1 MITHDEQ
8 SNRFTNGSDSA
19 GAFLQYRRRADRFVI
34 LHTEVP
40 GDEEGQG
47 IGAALV
53 AAAVEHAARHGF
65 TVVPLCPFARS
76 WLRSNPDAAERV
88 SIDWPTD
95 VAVDSSARS
104 PQDHRLPTI

>member
-8 SNRFTNGSDSA
+8 TNRFTTGSDSA

-40 GDEEGQG
+40 GDEEGHG
-47 IGAALV
+47 MGGALV

-76 WLRSNPDAAERV
+76 WLRRHPDAAERV

-95 VAVDSSARS
+95 DAADSSAPS
-104 PQDHRLPTI
+104 SHDHRLPTN

>member
-8 SNRFTNGSDSA
+8 SNRFTSGSDSA
-19 GAFLQYRRRADRFVI
+19 GAFLRYRRRADRFVI

-47 IGAALV
+47 IGGALV
-53 AAAVEHAARHGF
+53 AAAVEHAARHEF

-76 WLRSNPDAAERV
+76 WLRRHPDVAERV

-95 VAVDSSARS
+95 VSVDGSTPSG
-104 PQDHRLPTI
+104 QDLRLPTI